1 MERWKRDVYTRTR
14 DTVID
19 RVAQVF
25 DIAPEDLSPD
35 YSPPRD
41 VVVEERLYYDS
52 TIGLCAGSLRV
63 LLERSG

>member
-1 MERWKRDVYTRTR
+1 
-14 DTVID
+14 
-19 RVAQVF
+19 VF

-52 TIGLCAGSLRV
+52 TIRLSAGSLRV
-63 LLERSG
+63 LLGLSG